1 MKPENY
7 DNMENV
13 NYDHAWC
20 PGCGNYQIK
29 EVMKKTLA
37 ELGLKPHEVVMVSG
51 IGQAAKMPQYLNLNF
66 FNGLHGRSIPVAI
79 AIKATNPELTVVAES
94 GDGCMYGE
102 GGNHFIHGALRNPD
116 ITVIVHNNM
125 VYGLTKGQASP
136 TSQLGFTT
144 TVQVADRGGVT
155 NDPLNPIAVMI
166 SLGATF
172 VARAFIGD
180 EEQTKEILK
189 QAITHKGFA
198 IVDIFQPCVTY
209 NKINTYSWFN
219 ENTYY
224 LEDHDTANRTEAFTR
239 ALETEKFPLGVFYK
253 KIMPTFEEETGVY
266 VIDKR
271 PLYKRE
277 VNLDALQGE
286 LESLKRN

>member
-1 MKPENY
+1 MKSE
-7 DNMENV
+7 DFEIMENV

-37 ELGLKPHEVVMVSG
+37 ELDLKPHEIVMVSG
-51 IGQAAKMPQYLNLNF
+51 IGQAAKMPHYLNLNF
-66 FNGLHGRSIPVAI
+66 FSGLHGRSLPAAT
-79 AIKATNPELTVVAES
+79 AIKAANPELTVIAES

-102 GGNHFIHGALRNPD
+102 GGNHFIHAALRNPD
-116 ITVIVHNNM
+116 ITMIVHNNM

-144 TVQVADRGGVT
+144 TIQVADRGGVT
-155 NDPLNPIAVMI
+155 NDPLNPIAMAI

-180 EEQTKEILK
+180 QDRTKEILK
-189 QAITHKGFA
+189 KAINHKGFA
-198 IVDIFQPCVTY
+198 LVDILQPCVIY
-209 NKINTYSWFN
+209 NRVNTYTWYK

-224 LEDHDTANRTEAFTR
+224 IEDHDATDQVEAFRR
-239 ALETEKFPLGVFYK
+239 ALETEKFPLGIFYK
-253 KIMPTFEEETGVY
+253 KSMPTFEEETGVY
-266 VIDKR
+266 EIDTR
-271 PLYKRE
+271 PLYQRE
-277 VNLDALQGE
+277 LNLNALRVE
-286 LESLKRN
+286 LESLKRF

>member
-1 MKPENY
+1 MKPEDY

-13 NYDHAWC
+13 NFDHAWC

-29 EVMKKTLA
+29 EVIKKTLA
-37 ELGLKPHEVVMVSG
+37 ELDLNPQDVVMVSG

-66 FNGLHGRSIPVAI
+66 FNGLHGRSIPVAT
-79 AIKATNPELTVVAES
+79 AIKATNPGLTVVAES

-102 GGNHFIHGALRNPD
+102 GGNHIIHGALRNPD

-144 TVQVADRGGVT
+144 AVQVADRGGVT
-155 NDPLNPIAVMI
+155 NNPLNPIALMI

-180 EEQTKEILK
+180 EKKTKEILK
-189 QAITHKGFA
+189 QAISHKGFA

-209 NKINTYSWFN
+209 NKVNTFSWFK

-224 LEDHDTANRTEAFTR
+224 LEDHDTANRTDAFIR
-239 ALETEKFPLGVFYK
+239 SLETEKYALGIFYK
-253 KIMPTFEEETGVY
+253 KNMPTFEEETGIY
-266 VIDKR
+266 DIDER
-271 PLYKRE
+271 PLFKRE
-277 VNLDALQGE
+277 VNFEALREE
-286 LESLKRN
+286 LVSLKRN